1 MNILERYDNTS
12 VVDEN
17 LLPFSINI
25 ESLLKTFYDFS
36 KYSSKCIFN
45 NYISQNKSY
54 SSIIDRLL

>member
-12 VVDEN
+12 VIDEN
-17 LLPFSINI
+17 PLSFSINI

-36 KYSSKCIFN
+36 KYSSKSIFN

-54 SSIIDRLL
+54 SSIVDRLL